1 MRSKEEI
8 KKIIETYIKKKLS
21 QEISTTASVP
31 GIEAKYAFLR
41 KKLKTEASNNPRP
54 NPTPNK
60 SGLPSTFV
68 KGTKDNVYT
77 KSYGYKEVKPKDM
90 LDASYLWNEV
100 KKNPKDIIIMDV
112 PLFIRML
119 EYAREDVKSDMDL
132 HDVTE
137 KVISLSANNKALTMK
152 NYDDIVKPKE
162 EALNEVKYS
171 QFKRTAE
178 TRKPADQLHNA
189 IKEVRK
195 RILEINKILE
205 YTNRLKTELKQS
217 NENLTY
223 LKRTNEVLEKMVS
236 EIKDLQ
242 TKIKTL
248 TNGKS

>member
-119 EYAREDVKSDMDL
+119 EYAREDAKSDMDL

-137 KVISLSANNKALTMK
+137 KVISLSANNKAL
-152 NYDDIVKPKE
+152 I
-162 EALNEVKYS
+162 
-171 QFKRTAE
+171 R
-178 TRKPADQLHNA
+178 
-189 IKEVRK
+189 EVRK
-195 RILEINKILE
+195 RVLEINKILE

>member
-1 MRSKEEI
+1 MKSKEEI
-8 KKIIETYIKKKLS
+8 KKIIEAYIKKKLA
-21 QEISTTASVP
+21 QEISTTAGVP
-31 GIEAKYAFLR
+31 GFAPKYAF
-41 KKLKTEASNNPRP
+41 KKKEAKNEVVLNPRK
-54 NPTPNK
+54 NSKPTK

-77 KSYGYKEVKPKDM
+77 KSYGYKEVQPKDM
-90 LDASYLWNEV
+90 LDASFLWNE
-100 KKNPKDIIIMDV
+100 NQI
-112 PLFIRML
+112 
-119 EYAREDVKSDMDL
+119 
-132 HDVTE
+132 
-137 KVISLSANNKALTMK
+137 
-152 NYDDIVKPKE
+152 
-162 EALNEVKYS
+162 NEVKYS

-217 NENLTY
+217 NENLIY

-242 TKIKTL
+242 TKIKIL